1 MTWLQISVE
10 LPGEDPQRLAASLE
24 AAGALAV
31 TFESGDRDALYEP
44 PPGETPLWARTRVV
58 GLFAGDTQVAAVRG
72 ALTRS
77 LGRPGLEVRVA
88 PLPDQDWE
96 RAWLCDFHPMR
107 FGARLWVCP
116 GGACAPDPG
125 AVTVSLDP
133 GLAFGTGTHPSTAL
147 CLEWLDGADL
157 SGRAFVDYGC
167 GSGILAIAAAKLG
180 AAPVWAVDHDP
191 QALQATEANAV
202 RNGVSAKV
210 RVYAPADREPA
221 GPAHGAVR
229 VLVANI
235 LAGPLEALAGR
246 FADHL
251 APGGTVVLAGILA
264 EQAHGVMRAYEHW
277 FTMEHRR
284 SREEWALLVGCRREG

>member
-1 MTWLQISVE
+1 MPWLQISVE
-10 LPGEDPQRLAASLE
+10 LPDEDPQRLAASLE

-31 TFESGDRDALYEP
+31 TFEAGDRDALYEP

-72 ALTRS
+72 VLTRS

-96 RAWLCDFHPMR
+96 RAWLRDFHPIR

-116 GGACAPDPG
+116 GGACAPDPD

-157 SGRAFVDYGC
+157 AGRAFVDYGC
-167 GSGILAIAAAKLG
+167 GSGILAIAAVKLG
-180 AAPVWAVDHDP
+180 AAPVWAVDYDP
-191 QALQATEANAV
+191 QALQASEANAA
-202 RNGVSAKV
+202 RHGPGAGCKHPC
-210 RVYAPADREPA
+210 RAAADARRALRRPPCAGGAPWSLPA
-221 GPAHGAVR
+221 S
-229 VLVANI
+229 LWN
-235 LAGPLEALAGR
+235 
-246 FADHL
+246 
-251 APGGTVVLAGILA
+251 
-264 EQAHGVMRAYEHW
+264 
-277 FTMEHRR
+277 RR
-284 SREEWALLVGCRREG
+284 TA